1 MAVGNHTWGAGTT
14 KKLLKLFPALE
25 AIELVSAWL
34 PGGGGVC
41 YGLLDR
47 AHGSSPHTDPPTPV
61 SPRHRQGSTKKVGH
75 AHSLKDF
82 SLAAIPSLRKFKWSW
97 AFNSDDAVV
106 MNVVRGRELL
116 EELDLSNA
124 EGMGE
129 WAPSGLTDQLLLELG
144 KSCPSLR
151 TLRLQGHLQFTSEV
165 RTCPFSDAP

>member
-1 MAVGNHTWGAGTT
+1 M
-14 KKLLKLFPALE
+14 
-25 AIELVSAWL
+25 
-34 PGGGGVC
+34 
-41 YGLLDR
+41 
-47 AHGSSPHTDPPTPV
+47 
-61 SPRHRQGSTKKVGH
+61 SPRRRQGSTKKVGH

-82 SLAAIPSLRKFKWSW
+82 SLAAIPSLRKFMWSW